1 MATHRHRSISPS
13 PSTTRD
19 ASRGRLHRPLRLRR
33 RALGSLAALALLLLT
48 AASTLAAGPIARSAI
63 VFDEPFYEEAIS
75 TPEEAACLG
84 WSGGVSGW
92 INGSFTIMEVVD
104 GPNVGDLHVGGSATI
119 TFAFVDPQGAA
130 VGGATVRNTIRETIV
145 GGTSRASVF
154 VGQLA
159 GTAPDG
165 SPVRLQMH
173 ANLVRTPAGEVIVDS
188 FKVTCAR

>member
-13 PSTTRD
+13 PSTAHD
-19 ASRGRLHRPLRLRR
+19 ASRGWSQRSAWLRR
-33 RALGSLAALALLLLT
+33 HAPGSLAALALLLLT
-48 AASTLAAGPIARSAI
+48 AASTLAAGPIARTTI

-75 TPEEAACLG
+75 TPEEAACIG
-84 WSGGVSGW
+84 WSGGISGW
-92 INGSFTIMEVVD
+92 INGSFTISEFVD
-104 GPNVGDLHVGGSATI
+104 GPNAGDMHVGGSATI
-119 TFAFVDPQGAA
+119 DFALVDPQGVA
-130 VGGATVRNTIRETIV
+130 VGGATVRNLIRETTV
-145 GGTSRASVF
+145 AGTSRASVF

-173 ANLVRTPAGEVIVDS
+173 ANLVRTPGGEVVVDS